1 MELMRLDYFS
11 HVLYKVYNILIFME
25 KPMKPKLFFG
35 EFFKKKRTEKGLTL
49 RSFCLPNGF
58 DPGNI
63 SKMER
68 GLLAPPNSRDKL
80 EEYAKALGLRPGS
93 DDWLE
98 FFDRAAAC
106 KGEIPLEIMNDAQ
119 LVQKLPLI
127 FRTIRGKKVTD
138 KQLEELAELI
148 RKS

>member
-1 MELMRLDYFS
+1 
-11 HVLYKVYNILIFME
+11 
-25 KPMKPKLFFG
+25 MKPKILFG
-35 EFFKKKRTEKGLTL
+35 EFFKKQRIGLGLTL
-49 RSFCLPNGF
+49 RAFCMKNRIF

-68 GLLAPPNSRDKL
+68 GLLAPPSSREKL
-80 EEYAKALGLRPGS
+80 EEYAAALELKPGS
-93 DDWLE
+93 TDWVE

-106 KGEIPLEIMNDAQ
+106 RGEIPLEIMNNSE
-119 LVQKLPLI
+119 LVNKLPLI

-138 KQLEELAELI
+138 KQLDELADLI